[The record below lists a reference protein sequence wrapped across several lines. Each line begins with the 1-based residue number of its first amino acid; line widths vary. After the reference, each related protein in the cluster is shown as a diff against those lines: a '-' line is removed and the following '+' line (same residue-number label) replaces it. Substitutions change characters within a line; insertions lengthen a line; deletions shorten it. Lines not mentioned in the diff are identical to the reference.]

1 MKIFHRSL
9 SKKLFLVVGVCLVGL
24 QGCGENKVATEC
36 YDLQNVFV
44 SQERTFHAGTVTK
57 ASELAQAEQEGALAA
72 ALMAVELS
80 DDELISRRDELVSL
94 ATQQQQISLQSAEIM
109 TESGSLS
116 GNASTRYEEVSAQ
129 RRPINDE
136 FYAQQNGLQ
145 IHCSLQ

>member
-1 MKIFHRSL
+1 MKNFYRAL
-9 SKKLFLVVGVCLVGL
+9 FKKLFLIVGICSVGL

-44 SQERTFHAGTVTK
+44 SQERTFHSGTVTK

-80 DDELISRRDELVSL
+80 DDELISRRDELASL
-94 ATQQQQISLQSAEIM
+94 ATQQQQLSLQSAEIM

-116 GNASTRYEEVSAQ
+116 GSASARYQEVSAQ
-129 RRPINDE
+129 RRPVNDE